1 MAEKYAAPPSAIN
14 FAAAKEAVR
23 DKDLVAN
30 FESFYAST
38 SPPAEVYEWSSED
51 KADKA
56 QQIEDAKG
64 RLAFTLEMIEE
75 TEAELEF
82 MKSNR
87 VGRNTSVS
95 DMKEAYPDVAE
106 ETEKEIEERK
116 WFKDA
121 IA

>member
-1 MAEKYAAPPSAIN
+1 MAEKYAAPPTPVD
-14 FAAAKEAVR
+14 FAASKSSVR
-23 DKDLVAN
+23 DKALVEQMEA
-30 FESFYAST
+30 FYKSAA
-38 SPPAEVYEWSSED
+38 PAPEVYEWSEED
-51 KADKA
+51 KSSKME
-56 QQIEDAKG
+56 QMEDAKG
-64 RLAFTLEMIEE
+64 RLAFTQEMIVD

-87 VGRNTSVS
+87 VGRETSVN

-106 ETEKEIEERK
+106 ETEKELEERK